1 MTPHHRPPL
10 HPRRR
15 AKRRKVQAQTKALV
29 KRVKRSLSSPST
41 TNDHK
46 TAGSLTQLRRT
57 LHDVRHDVLHDG
69 AGGHTKLVASALGD
83 LDHSLMKLSSS
94 LGTADPNAR
103 LSMLAE
109 AKHALD
115 TAQAKA
121 RKAGHDWPL

>member
-1 MTPHHRPPL
+1 MKRHHRPRL
-10 HPRRR
+10 R
-15 AKRRKVQAQTKALV
+15 AKRRKVQAQTKVLV
-29 KRVKRSLSSPST
+29 KRVKRDLSSPPAA
-41 TNDHK
+41 NDHK
-46 TAGSLTQLRRT
+46 TAGSVTQLRRT
-57 LHDVRHDVLHDG
+57 LHDFRRAVLHNG
-69 AGGHTKLVASALGD
+69 AGDHTKLVAGALGD

-103 LSMLAE
+103 LRMLAE